1 MQVPTVV
8 LALSLAAAGVAG
20 CSRSE
25 TDVAPTT
32 TTAPRT
38 ATTTTTT
45 TLMPADVPES
55 ATAPGEVFPRRRQRF
70 GGERPPREPRMP
82 RQAIRNHLA
91 EVLAAR
97 RPDRPLSPGEIE
109 QLTNRA
115 MQIRILR
122 SRLAH
127 LRPEAQQTPRAA
139 AMRGRL
145 DALIDDFQTRAG
157 VLITDVPAIFEP
169 PAPRPRRGM

>member
-8 LALSLAAAGVAG
+8 LALSFAAAGVAG

-38 ATTTTTT
+38 ATTTTT
-45 TLMPADVPES
+45 LMPADVPES

-70 GGERPPREPRMP
+70 GDERPPREPRMP

-97 RPDRPLSPGEIE
+97 RPDRPLSPGELE

-127 LRPEAQQTPRAA
+127 MRPEAQQTPRAA

-145 DALIDDFQTRAG
+145 GALIDDFQTRAG